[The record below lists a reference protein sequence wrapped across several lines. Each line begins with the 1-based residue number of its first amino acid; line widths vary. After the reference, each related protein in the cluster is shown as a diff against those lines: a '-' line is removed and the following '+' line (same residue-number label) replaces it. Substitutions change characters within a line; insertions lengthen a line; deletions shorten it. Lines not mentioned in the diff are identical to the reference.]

1 MGTEIERKFL
11 LKNDSWRRGPD
22 GSPVAGTLYRQGYLS
37 SLPGRTVRVRLVS
50 DAAGAKGYFT
60 VKGPVNGLVRSEY
73 EYEIPAADAAEM
85 LDTLCERPLI
95 EKTRHKIA
103 AGEVM
108 WEIDEF
114 HGENAGL
121 IVAEVEL
128 TSAEQRFET
137 PAWLG
142 REVSDDKRYFNSRLV
157 KNPYSAWKDNA

>member
-11 LKNDSWRRGPD
+11 LKDNAWRTGPD
-22 GSPVAGTLYRQGYLS
+22 GQPVPGTLYRQGYLS
-37 SLPGRTVRVRLVS
+37 SVPGRTVRVRLVS
-50 DAAGAKGYFT
+50 GADGAKGYFT
-60 VKGPVNGLVRSEY
+60 VKGPVSGLVRSEY
-73 EYEIPAADAAEM
+73 EYAIPAADAAEM

-103 AGEVM
+103 DGAVV

-128 TSAEQRFET
+128 TSAEQRFDA

-142 REVSDDKRYFNSRLV
+142 REVSDDVRYFNSRLV
-157 KNPYSAWKDNA
+157 MNPYSTWKDNA